1 VAIYTPLFFKFRST
15 GYIDSNCRRYYV
27 ATYDVG
33 LAFKVGSIRLRANQ
47 AEGSP
52 LLCLWHMHTLV
63 LRSLYETA
71 VMSAAVI
78 LVSDGS
84 QRRNNPVRRQ
94 YPTVQVKFCR
104 RQPDGKNFTVAVGY
118 PTGKVLA

>member
-1 VAIYTPLFFKFRST
+1 
-15 GYIDSNCRRYYV
+15 
-27 ATYDVG
+27 
-33 LAFKVGSIRLRANQ
+33 
-47 AEGSP
+47 
-52 LLCLWHMHTLV
+52 MHTLA

-84 QRRNNPVRRQ
+84 QRRNNPLRRQ
-94 YPTVQVKFCR
+94 YPTAQVKFCR
-104 RQPDGKNFTVAVGY
+104 RQPDSKNFTVAVGY